1 VHGHHAVSRQRR
13 QGRREV
19 LELTGKVLVNEKDIH
34 AF

>member
-1 VHGHHAVSRQRR
+1 VARQRCERGR
-13 QGRREV
+13 QM